1 MNKKYLISSII
12 GLILCSS
19 IFFMGYKRVES
30 PKELYR
36 VYLDGVSIGYIE
48 SKKDLEAYID
58 DKEDEIKQK
67 YGVDKVYLPNNL
79 SIEKEKTF
87 NKHIMTPEE
96 IYDQIKDTA
105 PFTIS
110 GYEIKIKGVK
120 EIKEDEE
127 ELSTT
132 KTVIVYVLDKNIFV
146 DSIDETIKAFIKED
160 EYEAFKNNLQKQ
172 INDTGKIIEN
182 VYIKNA
188 ITIKK
193 ANISVENKIFTDKDD
208 LSKYLLFGESKSEQ
222 KYIVRAGD
230 TVEDVAYNNKMSS
243 NELLVANPS
252 LTSEDN
258 LLYVGQELNV
268 ATIDPAFKVVE
279 KDYVVE
285 IQTVEYNTIY
295 KDDKT
300 LAKGKEKVSVNG
312 VNGSVKVAY
321 NVTKENG
328 DTIDVQSESSTIIK
342 KPVDRIILRG
352 TKTSSGGSGGSYSTD
367 GVKANGIWFW
377 PTIKPYKITSP
388 YGYRGKGFHAGT
400 DIQPTS
406 GALNSNIY
414 AANNGVVAQSGYTG
428 YNGNFIVI
436 DHGNGW
442 FTSYG
447 HLNKRLVSVGDRVSQ
462 GQVIGKMGAT
472 GRATGVH
479 LHFDLW
485 KGGKP
490 YYPGS
495 TSYNPMKTLKFQ

>member
-48 SKKDLEAYID
+48 SKKELEAYID

-208 LSKYLLFGESKSEQ
+208 LSKYLLFGESKSE
-222 KYIVRAGD
+222 K
-230 TVEDVAYNNKMSS
+230 K
-243 NELLVANPS
+243 
-252 LTSEDN
+252 
-258 LLYVGQELNV
+258 
-268 ATIDPAFKVVE
+268 
-279 KDYVVE
+279 
-285 IQTVEYNTIY
+285 IY
-295 KDDKT
+295 SK
-300 LAKGKEKVSVNG
+300 S
-312 VNGSVKVAY
+312 
-321 NVTKENG
+321 
-328 DTIDVQSESSTIIK
+328 
-342 KPVDRIILRG
+342 RR
-352 TKTSSGGSGGSYSTD
+352 YS
-367 GVKANGIWFW
+367 
-377 PTIKPYKITSP
+377 
-388 YGYRGKGFHAGT
+388 
-400 DIQPTS
+400 
-406 GALNSNIY
+406 
-414 AANNGVVAQSGYTG
+414 
-428 YNGNFIVI
+428 
-436 DHGNGW
+436 
-442 FTSYG
+442 
-447 HLNKRLVSVGDRVSQ
+447 
-462 GQVIGKMGAT
+462 
-472 GRATGVH
+472 
-479 LHFDLW
+479 
-485 KGGKP
+485 
-490 YYPGS
+490 
-495 TSYNPMKTLKFQ
+495 